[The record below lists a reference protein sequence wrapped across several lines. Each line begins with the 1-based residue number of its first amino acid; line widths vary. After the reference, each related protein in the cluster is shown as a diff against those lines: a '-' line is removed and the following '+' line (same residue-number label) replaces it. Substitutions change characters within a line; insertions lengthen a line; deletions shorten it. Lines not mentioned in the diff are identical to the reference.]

1 MAIWT
6 PSQIHLIFSEIL
18 VISGCKIN
26 MSKSE
31 AIHIGSC
38 KGSDFKPYS
47 NEGLVWK
54 DNTFST
60 LGINFSLNVKALYE
74 LDFIP
79 KLTHIQ

>member
-1 MAIWT
+1 
-6 PSQIHLIFSEIL
+6 
-18 VISGCKIN
+18 

-31 AIHIGSC
+31 AFHIGSS

-60 LGINFSLNVKALYE
+60 LGINFALNVKALHE
-74 LDFIP
+74 LNFIP
-79 KLTHIQ
+79 KLTHIQQILNCWRSRNYL